1 MFKFTEIARDVSDWS
16 SQDDRVSNPVPRIVF
31 GRRVRELRQER
42 KLLEKKLA
50 ELAELHRNYVAGIE
64 RGEWNVSLLDMVKL
78 ARGLN
83 VSPLRLIE
91 AIR

>member
-1 MFKFTEIARDVSDWS
+1 VFKFTEIARDVSDCS

-50 ELAELHRNYVAGIE
+50 ELAELHRNCVAGIE

>member
-1 MFKFTEIARDVSDWS
+1 M
-16 SQDDRVSNPVPRIVF
+16 
-31 GRRVRELRQER
+31 
-42 KLLEKKLA
+42 EKKLA